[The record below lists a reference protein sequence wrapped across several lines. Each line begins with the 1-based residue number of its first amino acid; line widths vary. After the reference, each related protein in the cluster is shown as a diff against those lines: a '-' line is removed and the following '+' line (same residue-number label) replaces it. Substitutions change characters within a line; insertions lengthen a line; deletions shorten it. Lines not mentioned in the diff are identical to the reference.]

1 MKKGN
6 TSTQELLGVKL
17 FSHNG
22 IQTDGHGELVY
33 FMITPTNISVLSRV
47 SIGQKV
53 HHLMQLLSAQ
63 PDIEIVCT
71 DARENFDDNKLYLDD
86 RAENEPNKK
95 VRDLLLRDKAFLD
108 DIQLQMSTARE
119 FLFVVRLRNESDEQS
134 FANLNRIEKLIIGGE
149 SLVDDAG
156 ASEVGTASDPTAMD
170 CRLHVLQIANFIDA
184 IRAGKTLA
192 VTPAD
197 GRRAVALIEDIYRFS
212 GQ

>member
-6 TSTQELLGVKL
+6 ISTQELLGVKS
-17 FSHNG
+17 FSRNG

-95 VRDLLLRDKAFLD
+95 IRDLLLRDKAFLD
-108 DIQLQMSTARE
+108 DIQLQMSTAQE

-134 FANLNRIEKLIIGGE
+134 FANLNRIEKLINEQGFDCKRAERDDVKRILARYFGVGQTDAPIDDTDGE
-149 SLVDDAG
+149 TVVQKWVIPD
-156 ASEVGTASDPTAMD
+156 
-170 CRLHVLQIANFIDA
+170 
-184 IRAGKTLA
+184 
-192 VTPAD
+192 
-197 GRRAVALIEDIYRFS
+197 
-212 GQ
+212 

>member
-6 TSTQELLGVKL
+6 ISTQELLGVKS
-17 FSHNG
+17 FSRNG

-71 DARENFDDNKLYLDD
+71 DARENFDDNKLYLYD

-134 FANLNRIEKLIIGGE
+134 FANLNRIEKLINEQGFDCKRAERDDVKRILARYFSVGQTDASIDDTDGE
-149 SLVDDAG
+149 TVVQKWVIPD
-156 ASEVGTASDPTAMD
+156 
-170 CRLHVLQIANFIDA
+170 
-184 IRAGKTLA
+184 
-192 VTPAD
+192 
-197 GRRAVALIEDIYRFS
+197 
-212 GQ
+212 

>member
-6 TSTQELLGVKL
+6 ISTQELLRVKS
-17 FSHNG
+17 FSRNG

-86 RAENEPNKK
+86 RAENESNKK

-134 FANLNRIEKLIIGGE
+134 FANLNRIEKLINEQGFDCKRAERDDVKRILARYFGVGQTDAPIDDTDGE
-149 SLVDDAG
+149 SVVQKWVIPD
-156 ASEVGTASDPTAMD
+156 
-170 CRLHVLQIANFIDA
+170 
-184 IRAGKTLA
+184 
-192 VTPAD
+192 
-197 GRRAVALIEDIYRFS
+197 
-212 GQ
+212 

>member
-6 TSTQELLGVKL
+6 ISTQELLGVKS
-17 FSHNG
+17 FSRNG

-95 VRDLLLRDKAFLD
+95 IRDLLLRDKAFLD

-134 FANLNRIEKLIIGGE
+134 FANLNRIEKLINEQGFDCKRAERDDVKRILARYFGVGQTDVPIDDTDGE
-149 SLVDDAG
+149 TVVQKWVILD
-156 ASEVGTASDPTAMD
+156 
-170 CRLHVLQIANFIDA
+170 
-184 IRAGKTLA
+184 
-192 VTPAD
+192 
-197 GRRAVALIEDIYRFS
+197 
-212 GQ
+212 

>member
-6 TSTQELLGVKL
+6 ISTQELLGVKS
-17 FSHNG
+17 FSRNG

-86 RAENEPNKK
+86 RAENELNKK
-95 VRDLLLRDKAFLD
+95 VRDLLLRDEAFLD

-134 FANLNRIEKLIIGGE
+134 FANLNRIEKLINEQGFDCKRAERDDVKRILARYFGVGQTDAPIDDTDGE
-149 SLVDDAG
+149 TVIQKWIIPD
-156 ASEVGTASDPTAMD
+156 
-170 CRLHVLQIANFIDA
+170 
-184 IRAGKTLA
+184 
-192 VTPAD
+192 
-197 GRRAVALIEDIYRFS
+197 
-212 GQ
+212 

>member
-6 TSTQELLGVKL
+6 ISTQELLGVKS
-17 FSHNG
+17 FSRNG

-95 VRDLLLRDKAFLD
+95 VRDLLLRDKSFLD

-134 FANLNRIEKLIIGGE
+134 FANLNRIEKLINEQGFDCKRAE
-149 SLVDDAG
+149 RDDVKRILARYFG
-156 ASEVGTASDPTAMD
+156 VGQTDAP
-170 CRLHVLQIANFIDA
+170 IDDTDA
-184 IRAGKTLA
+184 ETVVQKWII
-192 VTPAD
+192 PD
-197 GRRAVALIEDIYRFS
+197 
-212 GQ
+212 

>member
-6 TSTQELLGVKL
+6 ISTQELLGVKS
-17 FSHNG
+17 FSRNG

-119 FLFVVRLRNESDEQS
+119 FMFAYRLTHESEDG
-134 FANLNRIEKLIIGGE
+134 ALATLNRIEKHISDQGF
-149 SLVDDAG
+149 
-156 ASEVGTASDPTAMD
+156 EVK
-170 CRLHVLQIANFIDA
+170 RAN
-184 IRAGKTLA
+184 K
-192 VTPAD
+192 
-197 GRRAVALIEDIYRFS
+197 EDIKRFLS
-212 GQ
+212 RYFGHMVEDSIDDVDGERMIKKWIIPD

>member
-6 TSTQELLGVKL
+6 ISTQELLGVKS
-17 FSHNG
+17 FSRNG

-33 FMITPTNISVLSRV
+33 FMIAPTNISVLSHV

-95 VRDLLLRDKAFLD
+95 VRDMLLRDKAFLD

-134 FANLNRIEKLIIGGE
+134 FANLNRIEKLINEQGFDCKRAERDDVKRILARYFGVGQTDAPIDNTDGE
-149 SLVDDAG
+149 TVVQKWVIPD
-156 ASEVGTASDPTAMD
+156 
-170 CRLHVLQIANFIDA
+170 
-184 IRAGKTLA
+184 
-192 VTPAD
+192 
-197 GRRAVALIEDIYRFS
+197 
-212 GQ
+212 

>member
-6 TSTQELLGVKL
+6 ISTQELLGVKS
-17 FSHNG
+17 FSRNG

-63 PDIEIVCT
+63 PDIELVCT
-71 DARENFDDNKLYLDD
+71 DARENFDDNKLHLDD

-95 VRDLLLRDKAFLD
+95 VRDLILRDKAFLD

-134 FANLNRIEKLIIGGE
+134 FANLNRIEKLINEQGFDCKRAERDDVKRILARYFGVGQTDAPIDDTDGE
-149 SLVDDAG
+149 TVVRKWVIPD
-156 ASEVGTASDPTAMD
+156 
-170 CRLHVLQIANFIDA
+170 
-184 IRAGKTLA
+184 
-192 VTPAD
+192 
-197 GRRAVALIEDIYRFS
+197 
-212 GQ
+212 